1 MTTDTPPSSDGEDTQ
16 PSFDSDAQAAIVD
29 EHADGPTSG
38 TPASP
43 TPVTRRPRRL
53 RAFLIGVVLAA
64 ALAIL
69 LFVVLGS
76 TSSPK
81 ATGGGPV
88 VGVGDPAPGFV
99 LPSVVGGPPV
109 DLHALGVDRHRP
121 VVLNFFAS
129 WCTPCREE
137 TPLLASTARA
147 EAAKGSVVQ
156 FVGVDGADPPQDA
169 IAFIQ
174 QSGITYPVGQDSTFR
189 VTQGLYGLSG
199 EPNTF
204 FIDASGIVVGHT
216 IGPVTESQL
225 NRWLHRLGGVK
236 G

>member
-1 MTTDTPPSSDGEDTQ
+1 MTTDAPPSSDGEDKVSIDDGNTEG
-16 PSFDSDAQAAIVD
+16 QASVV
-29 EHADGPTSG
+29 GG
-38 TPASP
+38 SP

-53 RAFLIGVVLAA
+53 RAFVIGVILAA
-64 ALAIL
+64 VLAIL

-76 TSSPK
+76 TSSPTT
-81 ATGGGPV
+81 TGGGPV
-88 VGVGDPAPGFV
+88 VGVGDAAPGFV

-147 EAAKGSVVQ
+147 EAAKGSVIQ

-174 QSGITYPVGQDSTFR
+174 QSGIAYPVGQDSTFR

-216 IGPVTESQL
+216 IGPVTERQL
-225 NRWLHRLGGVK
+225 NGWLHRLGGVK